1 MARSVLAETVEGEVG
16 RLLKLLMVSPDATR
30 QLADMAAQM
39 QGHDE
44 SVELEKEKNF
54 AIAHA
59 KEAMSRA
66 KKLYLQ
72 VEICEEE

>member
-1 MARSVLAETVEGEVG
+1 MLLNISTV
-16 RLLKLLMVSPDATR
+16 RVSPDAIR

-54 AIAHA
+54 AIARA

-72 VEICEEE
+72 VEISEEE

>member
-1 MARSVLAETVEGEVG
+1 
-16 RLLKLLMVSPDATR
+16 
-30 QLADMAAQM
+30 M

-54 AIAHA
+54 AIARA